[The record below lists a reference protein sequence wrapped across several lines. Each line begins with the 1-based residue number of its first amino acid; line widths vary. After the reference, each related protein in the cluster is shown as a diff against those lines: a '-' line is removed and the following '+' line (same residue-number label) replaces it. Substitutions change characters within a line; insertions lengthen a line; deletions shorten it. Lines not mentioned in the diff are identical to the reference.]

1 MERNTIP
8 PRKKRKATRSATSA
22 RADIGFKSY
31 QRGRD
36 KIFRD
41 MRPHCAK
48 HKRITAVEAIRGID
62 NDGELV
68 DPHDSIRALAR
79 ENKSLYLQIRKL
91 NKVIDKLAYAY
102 KR

>member
-1 MERNTIP
+1 MDRNTIP

-36 KIFRD
+36 KIFEDLRFHK
-41 MRPHCAK
+41 R
-48 HKRITAVEAIRGID
+48 KRITAVEAIRGID

-68 DPHDSIRALAR
+68 DPNDSIRALAR
-79 ENKSLYLQIRKL
+79 ENKSLKSQIRRLEKA
-91 NKVIDKLAYAY
+91 IDKLAYAY

>member
-1 MERNTIP
+1 MDRDTIQ

-36 KIFRD
+36 KIFEDLRVQK
-41 MRPHCAK
+41 R
-48 HKRITAVEAIRGID
+48 KRITAVEAIRGID
-62 NDGELV
+62 NDGDLIES
-68 DPHDSIRALAR
+68 HDAIRALAR

>member
-22 RADIGFKSY
+22 RADADIGFKSY

-41 MRPHCAK
+41 MRVQK
-48 HKRITAVEAIRGID
+48 RKRITAVEAIRGID
-62 NDGELV
+62 NDGDLIES
-68 DPHDSIRALAR
+68 HDAIRALAR